1 MTNTKVIMLK
11 SSVQI
16 VLQSL
21 VMALALIAGRGMAQE
36 SAPSSGAEIL
46 NQQSVDPQNMDQQS
60 IDQPAADEP
69 VEMAALLSSPPELPE
84 PAIAAGKPEASG
96 FAFAPVVGVT
106 AAPKITREHRF
117 WDRENRILFSV
128 AGGLA
133 VADFCVTRANL
144 ASGGREL
151 NPITRVFSGSTAGLA
166 TNFALETGGLIG
178 VNYLLHKTGH
188 HKLERITSY
197 VNIGSSAGA
206 VAWGLSHR

>member
-1 MTNTKVIMLK
+1 ML
-11 SSVQI
+11 
-16 VLQSL
+16 L
-21 VMALALIAGRGMAQE
+21 ATALIAGRLTAQE
-36 SAPSSGAEIL
+36 SRPSSEPQIVEQDAPAEPIEISFL
-46 NQQSVDPQNMDQQS
+46 N
-60 IDQPAADEP
+60 
-69 VEMAALLSSPPELPE
+69 SPIPELPA
-84 PAIAAGKPEASG
+84 PTIASSKSEASG

-106 AAPKITREHRF
+106 VPSKPVSEHRF

-144 ASGGREL
+144 ANGGKEL
-151 NPITRVFSGSTAGLA
+151 NPVTRVFSGSTAGLA

-178 VNYLLHKTGH
+178 VNYLLHKSGH

-206 VAWGLSHR
+206 VAWSLSHR

>member
-1 MTNTKVIMLK
+1 MLK
-11 SSVQI
+11 SSSHI
-16 VLQSL
+16 LLKSLLMVL
-21 VMALALIAGRGMAQE
+21 ATALIAARLTAQE
-36 SAPSSGAEIL
+36 SVPSSESQIVDQDAPADPLEI
-46 NQQSVDPQNMDQQS
+46 
-60 IDQPAADEP
+60 
-69 VEMAALLSSPPELPE
+69 AALISPVPELPE
-84 PAIAAGKPEASG
+84 PTIASSKSEASG

-106 AAPKITREHRF
+106 VPSQPAGEHRF

-144 ASGGREL
+144 ANGGKEL
-151 NPITRVFSGSTAGLA
+151 NPVTRLFSGSTPGLA
-166 TNFALETGGLIG
+166 ANFALETGGLIS

-206 VAWGLSHR
+206 VAWSLSHR

>member
-11 SSVQI
+11 SSGQI
-16 VLQSL
+16 VLKSL
-21 VMALALIAGRGMAQE
+21 LMAVAVALIAGSGIAQE
-36 SAPSSGAEIL
+36 SVPNSAAEIMH
-46 NQQSVDPQNMDQQS
+46 QQSTDLPSMDQQ
-60 IDQPAADEP
+60 ATAEP
-69 VEMAALLSSPPELPE
+69 VEMAALLSSPPSLPE
-84 PAIAAGKPEASG
+84 PATGAAKPEAAG

-106 AAPKITREHRF
+106 AVPKLEREHRF

-144 ASGGREL
+144 ASGGKEL
-151 NPITRVFSGSTAGLA
+151 NPVTRVFSGTTAGLA
-166 TNFALETGGLIG
+166 TNFALETGGLIS
-178 VNYLLHKTGH
+178 VNYVLHKTGH